1 MANINPTYI
10 QATNNGTQDL
20 FTINEFIPAT
30 EDNRG
35 VTTYGIIGNEAVVV
49 YTNLDSNVDSDASID
64 PATGQIGLD
73 NAGQTFLITAQ
84 LNFTGTTPV
93 SIKFVETETGTQH
106 GLSAPAGQTLQ
117 VSITPGDS
125 LYYQI
130 VAFTNDGSNFV
141 YPNQLRNASVS
152 VQAVAGYP
160 NGA

>member
-20 FTINEFIPAT
+20 FTITEFIATT

-35 VTTYGIIGNEAVVV
+35 VPLIYGNGNSAVVV
-49 YTNLDSNVDSDASID
+49 YTNLDSNIDDDAGIV
-64 PATGQIGLD
+64 AETGQIGLD

-93 SIKFVETETGTQH
+93 SIKFVETESGIQH
-106 GLSAPAGQTLQ
+106 GLTAPAGQTLQ
-117 VSITPGDS
+117 VSITPGDL

-130 VAFTNDGSNFV
+130 VAFTNDGRDFV
-141 YPNQLRNASVS
+141 YPNQLKNASVS

-160 NGA
+160 AP

>member
-1 MANINPTYI
+1 MADINPTYI

-20 FTINEFIPAT
+20 FTITESIAT
-30 EDNRG
+30 TEENRG
-35 VTTYGIIGNEAVVV
+35 VPLIYGNGNSAVVV
-49 YTNLDSNVDSDASID
+49 FTNLDSDIDSDASID

-73 NAGQTFLITAQ
+73 NAGQTYLITAQ

-106 GLSAPAGQTLQ
+106 GVTAPAGQTLQ

-130 VAFTNDGSNFV
+130 VAFTNDGRDFV
-141 YPNQLRNASVS
+141 YPNQLKNASVS

-160 NGA
+160 AP